1 MEMYNGLIVQQL
13 KTISFWPLG
22 SGISCMPIRLTYHL
36 NRLTHINPDSQYKSY
51 KYLADK
57 KNPIFT
63 AFLALFLSP
72 PTPEGNI

>member
-1 MEMYNGLIVQQL
+1 MCNGLIVQQL

-22 SGISCMPIRLTYHL
+22 GSGISCMPIRLTYHHL
-36 NRLTHINPDSQYKSY
+36 NELTHINPDSQYKSY
-51 KYLADK
+51 KSLPD

-63 AFLALFLSP
+63 ALLAPLWLP